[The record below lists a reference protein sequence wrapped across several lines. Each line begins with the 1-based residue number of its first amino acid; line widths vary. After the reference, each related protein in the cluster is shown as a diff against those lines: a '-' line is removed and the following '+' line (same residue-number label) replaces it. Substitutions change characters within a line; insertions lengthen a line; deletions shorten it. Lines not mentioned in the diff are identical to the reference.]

1 MLDES
6 AKAAQEVAK
15 ATGKAI
21 DAAHDVGRFLG
32 RVFGAVP
39 EDLVGILGGDWLHQK
54 RQENIQIMA
63 EMTEAR
69 LRARKVDCLRQV
81 SPNVAISL
89 LKHAADENRE
99 ELLEVWARLMAAAMD
114 PKRAGVVRQSFVE
127 AVKQLDPLDARI
139 LAVIA
144 GPPTGGVHNIERT
157 SIAVEASQDQIIVSL
172 QNLTR
177 IGCLEQRANFSN
189 LALSAMGREL
199 MRVLSD

>member
-6 AKAAQEVAK
+6 AKAAQEIAK
-15 ATGKAI
+15 TTGKAV

-69 LRARKVDCLRQV
+69 LRARKVDRLRQV

-89 LKHAADENRE
+89 LKQAADENRE

-114 PKRAGVVRQSFVE
+114 PKKAGDVRQSFVE
-127 AVKQLDPLDARI
+127 AVKQFDPLDARI
-139 LAVIA
+139 LTAIA
-144 GPPTGGVHNIERT
+144 GPPTVGVHNVERT
-157 SIAVEASQDQIIVSL
+157 SIAVEASQDQTIVSL
-172 QNLTR
+172 QNLTK
-177 IGCLEQRANFSN
+177 IGCLEHRANFSN